1 MAKNG
6 PAITLIICGTALALM
21 PLIYAA
27 VERANVL
34 YARAIAA
41 ANDVVLDESGGMG
54 AAWLA
59 PVSVG
64 LGVVMICVGVV
75 LAVRRPTNG

>member
-6 PAITLIICGTALALM
+6 PAITLIICGTALAIM

-34 YARAIAA
+34 YARAIVA
-41 ANDVVLDESGGMG
+41 ANDGVLDESGATGVV
-54 AAWLA
+54 WLV

-64 LGVVMICVGVV
+64 LGTVMIAIGSIR
-75 LAVRRPTNG
+75 AVTRNR